1 MDQLFQRFLAK
12 LGITDFDSYSNCS
25 FEVTK
30 NDKENNLVYV
40 TIHVDGILSYK
51 AAKELL
57 DKSDESSFK
66 VSISFDYKN
75 CTSEKVLKLLTE
87 EFEYSTGLSADK
99 MPECHVDKT
108 NLLFVFYGKVHMDT
122 FRSVLDMWEELLD
135 ELDLNYDIRTDI
147 KYNGVDIVQ
156 KRQKEIADDLK
167 EKIKNNYFER
177 LNKIYSPEVTHNRVK
192 GHYEPVSIHE
202 IDPGSGNVIIDGK
215 VFFVEERVS
224 RVKGTL
230 ILSLYVYDHTD
241 SITVM
246 VFENRRNFVRE
257 KLNEYKKVGAHLK
270 IKAHAQVSKFDN
282 TLQLVAD
289 FIDIN
294 PEPFDIARE
303 DNEEEKRVELHAH
316 TKMSTMDGVCSVED
330 YFKQAS
336 KWGMKAFAITDH
348 ENCQIFPDAQA
359 AGKKFGVKPIYGVE
373 MNMIDDELEYIYNP
387 SDVELHDAEYV
398 CFDFETTGLS
408 ARYDRIIEFG
418 AVKFKDGLVVDS
430 MDLFIDPEI
439 PLPKFIVEKTHITDS
454 MVRGQ
459 TKIKPA
465 LEIMKRFIGDAILVS
480 HNASFDVGFLNEALK
495 NNGMEKINNPVI
507 DTLSLSRYFFP
518 DSKSHA
524 LGTVC
529 RQFDI
534 NYDEM
539 TAHRADYDATVLND
553 VWVAMLSKLTRDN
566 YHMLHKD
573 LAALRDDRM
582 LKTLRPSH
590 ITVYAKNA
598 QGLKDLF
605 VLVSKSC
612 IDYFAGGTRIPRR
625 ELVKYREN
633 LIFGSACF
641 NGEVF
646 QTALTRGEESLIEKM
661 KFYDFIEIQ
670 PPANY
675 SYLVNM
681 GQIRNNDQLL
691 KILKDIY
698 AAAKKINK
706 TVVATGDCHY
716 LSKEEKI
723 FRDVYITA
731 KAVGGGRHPLNP
743 HGRDRMG
750 YFENPDQEFRTTREM
765 LDAFSFFGED
775 IAKEIVV
782 TNTNK
787 IADSIEDI
795 YPTKDRLYPP
805 HIENC
810 DEKLTDLCYTT
821 AKEYYGDPL
830 PKIVSDRLEAELSGI
845 IKYGYSVQYYIA
857 YEIIH
862 QANEDGFIVG
872 SRGSVGS
879 SFVAFAS
886 KVTEVNAL
894 QPHYRCPKCKYSHW
908 DVDLKK
914 YRSGFDL
921 PDMACPKCG
930 TNMIK
935 DGHNI
940 PFATFLGFHAEK
952 VPDIDLNF
960 SSDYQAIAH
969 NLTKR
974 FLGEDSVYRAGTI
987 ETVAEKTAYG
997 FALGYYESLGIDTST
1012 INKAEITRLA
1022 IGCQDVKRTTGQHP
1036 GGIIVIPD
1044 DMSVYDFTP
1053 VQYPADDVN
1062 AAWKTTHFD
1071 FHKIH
1076 DNVLKLDLLGHVDPT
1091 VLKILGDMTG
1101 IKPQDVPNDDKN
1113 VISLF
1118 YSDAALKRHSNYL
1131 GETTGALGLP
1141 EFGTALS
1148 RKMLIETKPH
1158 SYADL
1163 FILSGLSHGT
1173 DVWAG
1178 NAEDLINNGTC
1189 TLQEV
1194 IGCRDDIM
1202 NYLISMGVENSTSFK
1217 IMEMV
1222 RKGKGLTPEIEDMLR
1237 EHQVP
1242 EYYITSFKKI
1252 KYLFPKAHAVAYVL
1266 MACRVAWFKVY
1277 KPLEYYAVYF
1287 TTRVDQFE
1295 IDVMSKGEKALIKRI
1310 EELREAQKTRKLS
1323 PKETEIDKCSQ
1334 IALEM
1339 WERGYKI
1346 GMIDINK
1353 SVARYWI
1360 VDHEKQMIIP
1370 PFNVMEGLGLSAAET
1385 VVEARNN
1392 HPFSSIEDLSARTK
1406 LSQQH
1411 IETLKKWGVLKD
1423 LPESDQLTLFDF

>member
-1 MDQLFQRFLAK
+1 MDQLFSRFLNK
-12 LGITDFDSYSNCS
+12 LGITNLDLYSNCS

-30 NDKENNLVYV
+30 NDKENHLVYV
-40 TIHVDGILSYK
+40 TLHVSGILSYA

-57 DKSDESSFK
+57 DKSDASPFK

-75 CTSEKVLKLLTE
+75 CTSQMVLKLLTE
-87 EFEYSTGLSADK
+87 EFVASTGAEAEK

-108 NLLFVFYGKVHMDT
+108 NLLFVFYGKVHLDT
-122 FRSVLDMWEELLD
+122 FQPVMDMWEELLD
-135 ELDLNYDIRTDI
+135 ELDLNYDIRADV
-147 KYNGVDIVQ
+147 KYTGVDVIAQ
-156 KRQKEIADDLK
+156 RQKAIDDDMK
-167 EKIKNNYFER
+167 KKIETKYFER
-177 LNKIYSPEVTHNRVK
+177 MSKIYSPETQHNRVK
-192 GHYEPVSIHE
+192 GYYEPMKIHD
-202 IDPGSGNVIIDGK
+202 IGPDSGNVIIDGK
-215 VFFVEERVS
+215 VFFEEEKVS
-224 RVKGTL
+224 RNKGTL
-230 ILSLYVYDHTD
+230 IVSLYVYDHTD

-246 VFENRRNFVRE
+246 IFENRRQFAIE
-257 KLNEYKKVGAHLK
+257 KLKEYKKVGNHLT
-270 IKAHAQVSKFDN
+270 IKGHAQVSKFDG
-282 TLQLVAD
+282 TLQIVAD
-289 FIDIN
+289 ECSIN
-294 PEPFDIARE
+294 EEPFDISRE
-303 DNEEEKRVELHAH
+303 DTAEVKRVELHAH
-316 TKMSTMDGVCSVED
+316 TKMSTMDGVCTVDD
-330 YFKQAS
+330 YFKQAA

-348 ENCQIFPDAQA
+348 ENCQIFPDAQT
-359 AGKKFGVKPIYGVE
+359 AGKKSGVKPLYGVE

-387 SDVELHDAEYV
+387 SERELHNAEYV

-430 MDLFIDPEI
+430 MDLMVDPEI
-439 PLPKFIVEKTHITDS
+439 PLPKFIISKTHITDA
-454 MVRGQ
+454 MVHGQ

-495 NNGMEKINNPVI
+495 NNGMEAITNPVI

-524 LGTVC
+524 LGTIC
-529 RQFDI
+529 RQFQVD
-534 NYDEM
+534 YDEM

-553 VWVAMLSKLTRDN
+553 VWLAMMSLLTKDN
-566 YHMLHKD
+566 FHIKHKD
-573 LAALRDDRM
+573 LAALHDDRM

-590 ITVYAKNA
+590 VTVYAKNA

-605 VLVSKSC
+605 VLVSLSC
-612 IDYFAGGTRIPRR
+612 VKYFAGGTRIPRR
-625 ELVKYREN
+625 EIEKYRKN
-633 LIFGSACF
+633 LIIGSACF
-641 NGEVF
+641 NGEIF
-646 QTALTRGEESLIEKM
+646 QTALTRGEKVLVERM

-681 GQIRNNDQLL
+681 GQIRDNEQLL
-691 KILKDIY
+691 RMLKDIY
-698 AAAKKINK
+698 DAAQKAGKP
-706 TVVATGDCHY
+706 VVATGDCHY
-716 LSKEEKI
+716 LSKEDKI

-743 HGRDRMG
+743 HSRDKMG
-750 YFENPDQEFRTTREM
+750 FFENPDQEFRTTNEM
-765 LDAFSFFGED
+765 LDCFAFMGED

-782 TNTNK
+782 TNSNM
-787 IADSIEDI
+787 IADQMEEI

-805 HIENC
+805 FIENC
-810 DEKLTDLCYTT
+810 EEKLQELCYKT
-821 AKEYYGDPL
+821 AKEHYGDPL
-830 PKIVSDRLEAELSGI
+830 PKIVADRLQAELAGI
-845 IKYGYSVQYYIA
+845 LKYGYSVQYYIA
-857 YEIIH
+857 YEIIN
-862 QANEDGFIVG
+862 QANLDGFIVG

-908 DVDLKK
+908 DVDTAK

-921 PDMACPKCG
+921 PDMNCPKCG
-930 TNMIK
+930 TPMIK

-960 SSDYQAIAH
+960 SSDYQAKAH
-969 NLTKR
+969 NLTKV
-974 FLGEDSVYRAGTI
+974 FLGEDNVYRAGTI

-1036 GGIIVIPD
+1036 GGIIVIPA

-1053 VQYPADDVN
+1053 IQYPADDVN

-1091 VLKILGDMTG
+1091 VLKILNDMTG
-1101 IKPQDVPNDDKN
+1101 IRPQDIPNDDHE
-1113 VISLF
+1113 VFSLF
-1118 YSDAALKRHSNYL
+1118 YTDKALKRHANFL

-1158 SYADL
+1158 CFADL
-1163 FILSGLSHGT
+1163 LIISGLSHGT
-1173 DVWAG
+1173 DVWQG
-1178 NAEDLINNGTC
+1178 NAEDLINSGTC

-1217 IMEMV
+1217 VMEMV

-1242 EYYITSFKKI
+1242 EYFITSFKKI
-1252 KYLFPKAHAVAYVL
+1252 KYLFPKAHAVAYVM
-1266 MACRVAWFKVY
+1266 MACRVAWFKVHM
-1277 KPLEYYAVYF
+1277 PLEYYAVYF

-1295 IDVMSKGEKALIKRI
+1295 IVTMSKGEKAIQKRLI
-1310 EELREAQKTRKLS
+1310 ELSEQQKTGKLS
-1323 PKETEIDKCSQ
+1323 PKETEIFKCLQ

-1339 WERGYKI
+1339 WERGYEI

-1353 SVARYWI
+1353 SIARYWV
-1360 VDHEKQMIIP
+1360 VDHENNKIIP
-1370 PFNVMEGLGLSAAET
+1370 PFNVMDGLGISAAET
-1385 VVEARNN
+1385 VKEAREKR
-1392 HPFSSIEDLSARTK
+1392 PFSSIEDLAARTK
-1406 LSQQH
+1406 LSNQH
-1411 IETLKKWGVLKD
+1411 IETLKKYGVLKD
-1423 LPESDQLTLFDF
+1423 LPESDQLSLFDF